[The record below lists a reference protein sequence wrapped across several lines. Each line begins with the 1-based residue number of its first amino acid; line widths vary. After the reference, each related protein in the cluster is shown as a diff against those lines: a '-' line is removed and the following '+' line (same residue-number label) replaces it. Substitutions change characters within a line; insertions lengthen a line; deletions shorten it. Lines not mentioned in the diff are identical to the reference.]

1 MSGICGLRKGTA
13 RIMEKLLLIHSTK
26 EIQLQVKNVASRL
39 KLALDIIPEEYCGCH
54 LKELAAGKYA
64 QNPPDTVA
72 SDSIVA
78 ESTIPSD
85 STVAEDTI
93 ASDSI
98 VAEGTIPSDST
109 VAEDTIPSGNAAA
122 EGTVPAPAAQTPPS
136 CLVLCGLRDKRL
148 DKVLF
153 ELRRADIPIDYKAV
167 LTPSNQEW
175 TVPELMKELQRERQ
189 AVGR

>member
-1 MSGICGLRKGTA
+1 MPGICGLRKGTA

-39 KLALDIIPEEYCGCH
+39 KLALDIIPEEYCGCR

-72 SDSIVA
+72 SDS
-78 ESTIPSD
+78 T
-85 STVAEDTI
+85 
-93 ASDSI
+93 
-98 VAEGTIPSDST
+98 VAEGTIS
-109 VAEDTIPSGNAAA
+109 SGSAAT
-122 EGTVPAPAAQTPPS
+122 EGTVPAPAAQAPPS

-153 ELRRADIPIDYKAV
+153 ELRRADIPIEYKAV
-167 LTPSNQEW
+167 LTQSNQEW

>member
-1 MSGICGLRKGTA
+1 MPGICGLRKGTA

-39 KLALDIIPEEYCGCH
+39 KLALDIIPEEYCGCR

-72 SDSIVA
+72 SDS
-78 ESTIPSD
+78 
-85 STVAEDTI
+85 TVAE
-93 ASDSI
+93 
-98 VAEGTIPSDST
+98 G
-109 VAEDTIPSGNAAA
+109 TIPSGNAAA

-189 AVGR
+189 AMGR

>member
-1 MSGICGLRKGTA
+1 MPGICGLRKGTA

-72 SDSIVA
+72 SDS
-78 ESTIPSD
+78 
-85 STVAEDTI
+85 
-93 ASDSI
+93 
-98 VAEGTIPSDST
+98 T

-122 EGTVPAPAAQTPPS
+122 EGTIPSGSAATEGTVPAPAAQTPPS

-153 ELRRADIPIDYKAV
+153 ELRRADIPIEYKAI

-189 AVGR
+189 AMGR

>member
-1 MSGICGLRKGTA
+1 MPGICGLRKGTA

-39 KLALDIIPEEYCGCH
+39 KLALDIIPEEYCGCR

-72 SDSIVA
+72 SDS
-78 ESTIPSD
+78 
-85 STVAEDTI
+85 TVAE
-93 ASDSI
+93 
-98 VAEGTIPSDST
+98 G
-109 VAEDTIPSGNAAA
+109 TIPSGNAAA
-122 EGTVPAPAAQTPPS
+122 EGTVPAPAAQTPPG

>member
-1 MSGICGLRKGTA
+1 MPGICGLRKGTA

-39 KLALDIIPEEYCGCH
+39 KLALDIIPEEYCGCR

-72 SDSIVA
+72 SDS
-78 ESTIPSD
+78 T
-85 STVAEDTI
+85 
-93 ASDSI
+93 
-98 VAEGTIPSDST
+98 VAEGTIPSGS
-109 VAEDTIPSGNAAA
+109 AAT
-122 EGTVPAPAAQTPPS
+122 EGTVPAPAAQAPPS

-153 ELRRADIPIDYKAV
+153 ELRRADIPVDYKAI

-189 AVGR
+189 AMGR

>member
-1 MSGICGLRKGTA
+1 MPGICSLRKGTA

-64 QNPPDTVA
+64 QNPPDTA
-72 SDSIVA
+72 
-78 ESTIPSD
+78 
-85 STVAEDTI
+85 

-109 VAEDTIPSGNAAA
+109 VAEGTIPSGSAAT

-189 AVGR
+189 AMGR

>member
-1 MSGICGLRKGTA
+1 MPGICGLRKGTA

-39 KLALDIIPEEYCGCH
+39 KLALDIIPEEYCGCR

-64 QNPPDTVA
+64 QNPPDTA
-72 SDSIVA
+72 A
-78 ESTIPSD
+78 SD
-85 STVAEDTI
+85 STVAE
-93 ASDSI
+93 
-98 VAEGTIPSDST
+98 G
-109 VAEDTIPSGNAAA
+109 TIPSGNAAA
-122 EGTVPAPAAQTPPS
+122 EGTIPSGSAATEGTVPAPAAQTPPS

-153 ELRRADIPIDYKAV
+153 ELRRADIPIEYKAI
-167 LTPSNQEW
+167 LTTSNKKW

-189 AVGR
+189 AMGR

>member
-1 MSGICGLRKGTA
+1 MPGICGLRKGTA

-78 ESTIPSD
+78 E
-85 STVAEDTI
+85 
-93 ASDSI
+93 
-98 VAEGTIPSDST
+98 GTIPSDST

-122 EGTVPAPAAQTPPS
+122 EGTIPSGSAATEGTVPAPAAQTLPS

-153 ELRRADIPIDYKAV
+153 ELRRADIPIEYKAV

-189 AVGR
+189 AMGR

>member
-1 MSGICGLRKGTA
+1 MPGICGLRKGTA

-72 SDSIVA
+72 SDS
-78 ESTIPSD
+78 
-85 STVAEDTI
+85 
-93 ASDSI
+93 
-98 VAEGTIPSDST
+98 T

-122 EGTVPAPAAQTPPS
+122 EGTVPTQVNAGASGAQTPPS

>member
-1 MSGICGLRKGTA
+1 MPGICGLRKGTA

-39 KLALDIIPEEYCGCH
+39 KLALDIIQDEYCGCH

-78 ESTIPSD
+78 E
-85 STVAEDTI
+85 
-93 ASDSI
+93 
-98 VAEGTIPSDST
+98 GTIPSDST
-109 VAEDTIPSGNAAA
+109 VA

>member
-1 MSGICGLRKGTA
+1 MPGICGLRKGTA

-78 ESTIPSD
+78 E
-85 STVAEDTI
+85 
-93 ASDSI
+93 
-98 VAEGTIPSDST
+98 GTIPSDST

-122 EGTVPAPAAQTPPS
+122 EGTIPSGSAATEGTVPAPAAQTPPS

-153 ELRRADIPIDYKAV
+153 ELRRADIPIEYKAI

-189 AVGR
+189 AMGR

>member
-1 MSGICGLRKGTA
+1 MPGICGLRKGTA

-39 KLALDIIPEEYCGCH
+39 KLALDIIQEEYCGCR

-72 SDSIVA
+72 SDSTVA
-78 ESTIPSD
+78 EGTILSD
-85 STVAEDTI
+85 ST
-93 ASDSI
+93 
-98 VAEGTIPSDST
+98 VAEGTIPS
-109 VAEDTIPSGNAAA
+109 GNAAT

-136 CLVLCGLRDKRL
+136 CLVLCDLRDKRL

-153 ELRRADIPIDYKAV
+153 ELRRADIPIDYKAI

-189 AVGR
+189 AMGR

>member
-1 MSGICGLRKGTA
+1 MPGICGLRKGTA

-39 KLALDIIPEEYCGCH
+39 KLALDIIPEEYCGCR

-72 SDSIVA
+72 SDS
-78 ESTIPSD
+78 T
-85 STVAEDTI
+85 
-93 ASDSI
+93 
-98 VAEGTIPSDST
+98 VAEGTIPSGS
-109 VAEDTIPSGNAAA
+109 AAT

-153 ELRRADIPIDYKAV
+153 ALRRADIPIDYKAV

>member
-1 MSGICGLRKGTA
+1 MPGICGLRKGTA

-39 KLALDIIPEEYCGCH
+39 KLALDIIPDEYCGCH

-72 SDSIVA
+72 SDS
-78 ESTIPSD
+78 
-85 STVAEDTI
+85 TVT
-93 ASDSI
+93 
-98 VAEGTIPSDST
+98 EGTIPSGS
-109 VAEDTIPSGNAAA
+109 AAT

>member
-1 MSGICGLRKGTA
+1 MPGICGLRKGTA

-39 KLALDIIPEEYCGCH
+39 KLALDIIQDEYCGCR

-64 QNPPDTVA
+64 QNPPDTA
-72 SDSIVA
+72 A
-78 ESTIPSD
+78 SD
-85 STVAEDTI
+85 STVAE
-93 ASDSI
+93 
-98 VAEGTIPSDST
+98 G
-109 VAEDTIPSGNAAA
+109 TIPSGNAAA

-189 AVGR
+189 AMGR

>member
-1 MSGICGLRKGTA
+1 MPGICGLRKGTA

-39 KLALDIIPEEYCGCH
+39 KLALDIIQDEYCGCH

-78 ESTIPSD
+78 E
-85 STVAEDTI
+85 
-93 ASDSI
+93 
-98 VAEGTIPSDST
+98 GTIPSDST
-109 VAEDTIPSGNAAA
+109 VAEDTIPSGNAAT
-122 EGTVPAPAAQTPPS
+122 EGTVPAPAAQTPSS

-189 AVGR
+189 AMGR

>member
-1 MSGICGLRKGTA
+1 MPGICGLRKGKA

-39 KLALDIIPEEYCGCH
+39 KLALDIIPEEYCGCR

-64 QNPPDTVA
+64 QNPPDTA
-72 SDSIVA
+72 
-78 ESTIPSD
+78 TSD
-85 STVAEDTI
+85 STAAED
-93 ASDSI
+93 A
-98 VAEGTIPSDST
+98 A
-109 VAEDTIPSGNAAA
+109 PSGNAAA
-122 EGTVPAPAAQTPPS
+122 EGSVPAQANAGASGAETPPS
-136 CLVLCGLRDKRL
+136 LLVLCGLRDKRL

-153 ELRRADIPIDYKAV
+153 ELRRADIPIDYKAI

-189 AVGR
+189 AMGR

>member
-1 MSGICGLRKGTA
+1 MPGICGLRKGTA

-39 KLALDIIPEEYCGCH
+39 KLALDIIPEEYCGCR

-72 SDSIVA
+72 SDSTA
-78 ESTIPSD
+78 
-85 STVAEDTI
+85 
-93 ASDSI
+93 
-98 VAEGTIPSDST
+98 AEGTIPSGSAAT
-109 VAEDTIPSGNAAA
+109 ED
-122 EGTVPAPAAQTPPS
+122 TVPAPAAQTPPS

-189 AVGR
+189 AMGR

>member
-1 MSGICGLRKGTA
+1 MPGICSLRKGTA

-72 SDSIVA
+72 SDS
-78 ESTIPSD
+78 
-85 STVAEDTI
+85 
-93 ASDSI
+93 
-98 VAEGTIPSDST
+98 T
-109 VAEDTIPSGNAAA
+109 VAEDTIPSGNAVAEGTIPSGSAA
-122 EGTVPAPAAQTPPS
+122 TEGTVPAPDAQTPPS

-189 AVGR
+189 AMGR

>member
-1 MSGICGLRKGTA
+1 MPGICGLRKGTA

-78 ESTIPSD
+78 E
-85 STVAEDTI
+85 
-93 ASDSI
+93 
-98 VAEGTIPSDST
+98 GTIPSDST
-109 VAEDTIPSGNAAA
+109 AAEGTIPSGSAAT

-153 ELRRADIPIDYKAV
+153 ELRRADIPIEYKAI

-189 AVGR
+189 AMGR

>member
-1 MSGICGLRKGTA
+1 MPGICSLRKGTA

-39 KLALDIIPEEYCGCH
+39 KLALDIIPDEYCGCH

-72 SDSIVA
+72 SDS
-78 ESTIPSD
+78 
-85 STVAEDTI
+85 
-93 ASDSI
+93 
-98 VAEGTIPSDST
+98 T
-109 VAEDTIPSGNAAA
+109 VAEDTIPSGNAVAEGTIPSGNAA
-122 EGTVPAPAAQTPPS
+122 TEGTVPAPAAQTPPS

>member
-1 MSGICGLRKGTA
+1 MPGICGLRKGTA

-39 KLALDIIPEEYCGCH
+39 KLALDIIPEEYCGCR

-64 QNPPDTVA
+64 QNPPDTA
-72 SDSIVA
+72 A
-78 ESTIPSD
+78 
-85 STVAEDTI
+85 
-93 ASDSI
+93 
-98 VAEGTIPSDST
+98 SDST

-122 EGTVPAPAAQTPPS
+122 EGTIPSGSAATEGTVPAPAAQTSPS

-153 ELRRADIPIDYKAV
+153 ELRRADIPIEYKAV

-189 AVGR
+189 AMGR

>member
-1 MSGICGLRKGTA
+1 MSGICSLRKGTA

-39 KLALDIIPEEYCGCH
+39 KLALDIIPDEYCGCR

-64 QNPPDTVA
+64 QNPPDTA
-72 SDSIVA
+72 A
-78 ESTIPSD
+78 
-85 STVAEDTI
+85 
-93 ASDSI
+93 
-98 VAEGTIPSDST
+98 SDST

-122 EGTVPAPAAQTPPS
+122 EGTVPAPAAQTRPS

>member
-1 MSGICGLRKGTA
+1 MPGICGLRKGTA

-39 KLALDIIPEEYCGCH
+39 KLALDIIPEEYCGCR

-64 QNPPDTVA
+64 QNPPDTA
-72 SDSIVA
+72 A
-78 ESTIPSD
+78 
-85 STVAEDTI
+85 
-93 ASDSI
+93 
-98 VAEGTIPSDST
+98 SDST

-122 EGTVPAPAAQTPPS
+122 EGTIPSGSAATEGTVPAPAAQTPPS

-153 ELRRADIPIDYKAV
+153 ELRRADIPIEYKAI

-189 AVGR
+189 AMGR

>member
-1 MSGICGLRKGTA
+1 MPGICGLRKGTA

-39 KLALDIIPEEYCGCH
+39 KLALDIIPDEYCGCH

-72 SDSIVA
+72 SDS
-78 ESTIPSD
+78 T
-85 STVAEDTI
+85 
-93 ASDSI
+93 
-98 VAEGTIPSDST
+98 VAEGTIPSGS
-109 VAEDTIPSGNAAA
+109 AAT

-189 AVGR
+189 AMGR

>member
-1 MSGICGLRKGTA
+1 MPGICGLRKGTA

-39 KLALDIIPEEYCGCH
+39 KLALDIIPEEYCGCR

-72 SDSIVA
+72 SDS
-78 ESTIPSD
+78 
-85 STVAEDTI
+85 TVAEDTI
-93 ASDSI
+93 H
-98 VAEGTIPSDST
+98 
-109 VAEDTIPSGNAAA
+109 SGSAAT

>member
-1 MSGICGLRKGTA
+1 MPGICSLRKGTA

-72 SDSIVA
+72 SDS
-78 ESTIPSD
+78 
-85 STVAEDTI
+85 TVAEDTI
-93 ASDSI
+93 PSGNA
-98 VAEGTIPSDST
+98 VAEG
-109 VAEDTIPSGNAAA
+109 TIPSGNAAA
-122 EGTVPAPAAQTPPS
+122 EGTVPAQVNAGASGAETPPN
-136 CLVLCGLRDKRL
+136 CLVLCDLRDKRL
-148 DKVLF
+148 DKALF
-153 ELRRADIPIDYKAV
+153 ELRRADIPIDYKAI

>member
-1 MSGICGLRKGTA
+1 MPGICGLRKGTA

-39 KLALDIIPEEYCGCH
+39 KLALDIIPEEYCGCR

-64 QNPPDTVA
+64 QNPPDTV
-72 SDSIVA
+72 
-78 ESTIPSD
+78 
-85 STVAEDTI
+85 

-122 EGTVPAPAAQTPPS
+122 EGTIPSGSAATEGTVPAPAAQTPPS

-153 ELRRADIPIDYKAV
+153 ELRRADIPIEYKAI

-189 AVGR
+189 AMGR

>member
-1 MSGICGLRKGTA
+1 MSGICSLRKGTA

-39 KLALDIIPEEYCGCH
+39 KLALDIIPEEYCGCR

-72 SDSIVA
+72 SDS
-78 ESTIPSD
+78 
-85 STVAEDTI
+85 
-93 ASDSI
+93 
-98 VAEGTIPSDST
+98 T

-122 EGTVPAPAAQTPPS
+122 EGTIPSGNAATEGTVPAPGAQTPPS

-189 AVGR
+189 AMGR

>member
-39 KLALDIIPEEYCGCH
+39 KLALDIIPDEYCGCR

-78 ESTIPSD
+78 E
-85 STVAEDTI
+85 
-93 ASDSI
+93 
-98 VAEGTIPSDST
+98 GTILSDST

-122 EGTVPAPAAQTPPS
+122 EGTVPAQVDAGVLGAQTPQS

-153 ELRRADIPIDYKAV
+153 ELRRADIPIEYKAI
-167 LTPSNQEW
+167 LTPSNQKW

-189 AVGR
+189 AMGR

>member
-1 MSGICGLRKGTA
+1 MSGICSLRKGTA

-39 KLALDIIPEEYCGCH
+39 KLALDIIPDEYCGCR

-64 QNPPDTVA
+64 QNPPDTA
-72 SDSIVA
+72 A
-78 ESTIPSD
+78 
-85 STVAEDTI
+85 
-93 ASDSI
+93 
-98 VAEGTIPSDST
+98 SDST

-122 EGTVPAPAAQTPPS
+122 EGTIPSGSAATEGTVPAQVDAGASGAQTPPS

>member
-1 MSGICGLRKGTA
+1 MPGICGLRKGTA

-78 ESTIPSD
+78 E
-85 STVAEDTI
+85 
-93 ASDSI
+93 
-98 VAEGTIPSDST
+98 GTIPSGS
-109 VAEDTIPSGNAAA
+109 AAT

>member
-1 MSGICGLRKGTA
+1 MPGICSLRKGTA

-39 KLALDIIPEEYCGCH
+39 KLALDIIPEEYCGCR

-64 QNPPDTVA
+64 QNPPDTA
-72 SDSIVA
+72 A
-78 ESTIPSD
+78 SD
-85 STVAEDTI
+85 STVAE
-93 ASDSI
+93 
-98 VAEGTIPSDST
+98 G
-109 VAEDTIPSGNAAA
+109 TIPSGNAAA

-189 AVGR
+189 AMGR

>member
-1 MSGICGLRKGTA
+1 MPGICGLRKGTA

-39 KLALDIIPEEYCGCH
+39 KLALDIIPEEYCGCR

-64 QNPPDTVA
+64 QNPSDTVA
-72 SDSIVA
+72 
-78 ESTIPSD
+78 
-85 STVAEDTI
+85 
-93 ASDSI
+93 
-98 VAEGTIPSDST
+98 SDST

-122 EGTVPAPAAQTPPS
+122 EGTVPAQVDAGVLGAQTPQS

-153 ELRRADIPIDYKAV
+153 ELRRADIPIEYKAI
-167 LTPSNQEW
+167 LTPSNQKW

-189 AVGR
+189 AMGR

>member
-1 MSGICGLRKGTA
+1 MPGICGLRKGTA

-78 ESTIPSD
+78 E
-85 STVAEDTI
+85 
-93 ASDSI
+93 
-98 VAEGTIPSDST
+98 GTIPSDST
-109 VAEDTIPSGNAAA
+109 VAEGTIPSGSAAT

-153 ELRRADIPIDYKAV
+153 ELRRADIPIEYKAV

-189 AVGR
+189 AMGR

>member
-1 MSGICGLRKGTA
+1 MPGICGLRKGTA

-39 KLALDIIPEEYCGCH
+39 KLALDIIPEKYCGCR

-72 SDSIVA
+72 SDS
-78 ESTIPSD
+78 
-85 STVAEDTI
+85 TVAEDTI
-93 ASDSI
+93 LSGNAA
-98 VAEGTIPSDST
+98 AEGTIPSGS
-109 VAEDTIPSGNAAA
+109 AAT